1 MIGGLRVSITKEDI
15 LGILKKVK
23 PKYQQEGV
31 DILGLFGSYAK
42 DTQDDFS
49 DVDIAY
55 RLDYDKM
62 AKQQDKDVFRVLFR
76 IDEIR
81 KELQE
86 LISKKVDFVP
96 DKNEKIL
103 ERIIYV

>member
-31 DILGLFGSYAK
+31 DILGFIGSYAK
-42 DTQDDFS
+42 DTQDEFS

-55 RLDYDKM
+55 
-62 AKQQDKDVFRVLFR
+62 
-76 IDEIR
+76 
-81 KELQE
+81 
-86 LISKKVDFVP
+86 
-96 DKNEKIL
+96 
-103 ERIIYV
+103 